1 MDSTMT
7 IKYTIPYGDS
17 SFETFNKENAAFVDK
32 TVFIEVIDHLDTKY
46 PVLLRPRRFGKTTFV
61 QMLLCFY
68 DISFKDKYN
77 EIFKG
82 TNIIGKNLP
91 THNTYHV
98 INFDFSGVS
107 GDNSK
112 DLISN
117 FNHKLAE
124 AFTNFNRRYPD
135 FNFNCEQEELSPS
148 AFIGKFFSHYEM
160 YAKAKNLYIL
170 IDEYDNFANDVLSNN
185 RDLFKTIT
193 QSNGFLKD
201 FYKTIK
207 TFTNTVVA
215 KTFITGVS
223 SVSLDSLTSGFNIA
237 KNVTCH
243 PKLNEFAGFTKDEL
257 IGLIE
262 KLVDT
267 KALNT
272 TAEALA
278 ENMRKAY
285 NGYAFSQI
293 AKNTL
298 FNASMCLNYISYI
311 DTYQTLANPENI
323 VDIACAYDASKIAD
337 IFKYSQEYIL
347 NEIIDDYYNDNE
359 FVIDKLS
366 ESINLNLIE
375 NYDKTTVL
383 SLLYY
388 LGYLTISPCD
398 DLDEVHLVCPNR
410 IMKKVFR
417 QCFTYALVNETT
429 EEAKLSFNLENII
442 QGNTDI
448 KDFMDSV
455 EKYLSLRITHQHLLH
470 MSEAYIVGLISTKLE
485 SSTNKK
491 YKSKD
496 EFEITVPHVG
506 RKFVDLVIDN
516 KKGTC
521 YLFEFKFYSKT
532 KAQQH
537 PNILQ
542 DKIAEATAQIN
553 CYKKAVEFEGKTVYS
568 YIAIFESVNC
578 VHFEQV

>member
-1 MDSTMT
+1 MT

-124 AFTNFNRRYPD
+124 AFTNFNRRYTD

-243 PKLNEFAGFTKDEL
+243 PRLNEFAGFTKDEL
-257 IGLIE
+257 VGLIE

-267 KALNT
+267 KAFNT
-272 TAEALA
+272 TADAIA
-278 ENMRKAY
+278 EKMRNAY

>member
-1 MDSTMT
+1 MT

-32 TVFIEVIDHLDTKY
+32 TDFIEVIDHLDTKY

-135 FNFNCEQEELSPS
+135 FNFNCEQVELSPS

-170 IDEYDNFANDVLSNN
+170 IDEYDNFANDVLSND

-201 FYKTIK
+201 FYKCIK
-207 TFTNTVVA
+207 TFTDTVVA

-237 KNVTCH
+237 ENVTCD
-243 PKLNEFAGFTKDEL
+243 PNLNEFAGFTKDEL

-272 TAEALA
+272 TAENIA
-278 ENMRKAY
+278 EIMRQAY
-285 NGYAFSQI
+285 NGYAFCPE
-293 AKNTL
+293 AKHTL
-298 FNASMCLNYISYI
+298 FNSSMCLNYIDYI
-311 DTYQTLANPENI
+311 SLKKTIENPER
-323 VDIACAYDASKIAD
+323 VLDPACAFDKSKVAD
-337 IFKYSQEYIL
+337 IISFTPKNVLKLVASEFESTG
-347 NEIIDDYYNDNE
+347 EI
-359 FVIDKLS
+359 VIS
-366 ESINLNLIE
+366 ELAQSINLNQLDR
-375 NYDKTTVL
+375 YDLQTSL
-383 SLLYY
+383 SVLYY
-388 LGYLTISPCD
+388 LGYLTIKNDGVGSGICLTYPNKMMKYMFELCFINALIPKIED
-398 DLDEVHLVCPNR
+398 D
-410 IMKKVFR
+410 
-417 QCFTYALVNETT
+417 
-429 EEAKLSFNLENII
+429 ENCIFDI
-442 QGNTDI
+442 TSMLRGNPDLKGFI
-448 KDFMDSV
+448 DSV
-455 EKYLSLRITHQHLLH
+455 TEYLSLRITNQHLLGFN
-470 MSEAYIVGLISTKLE
+470 ENTIKVLVRAKLE
-485 SSTNKK
+485 DLKMLAVNTEQKL
-491 YKSKD
+491 
-496 EFEITVPHVG
+496 TVPMVG
-506 RKFVDLVIDN
+506 EKFADLVVDN
-516 KKGTC
+516 QKGTY
-521 YLFEFKFYSKT
+521 YLFEFKYFSKA

-542 DKIAEATAQIN
+542 EKIDEATEQIN
-553 CYKKAVEFEGKTVYS
+553 CYKKALEFEGKTLYS
-568 YIAIFESVNC
+568 YIAIFESINC
-578 VHFEQV
+578 VHFERL

>member
-1 MDSTMT
+1 MT

-124 AFTNFNRRYPD
+124 AFTNFNRRYTD

-243 PKLNEFAGFTKDEL
+243 PRLNEFAGFTKDEL
-257 IGLIE
+257 VGLIE

-267 KALNT
+267 KAFNT
-272 TAEALA
+272 TADAIA
-278 ENMRKAY
+278 EKMRNAY

-311 DTYQTLANPENI
+311 DTYRTLANPENI

>member
-1 MDSTMT
+1 MT

-32 TVFIEVIDHLDTKY
+32 TGFIEVIDHLDTKY

-68 DISFKDKYN
+68 DISYKDKYD

-82 TNIIGKNLP
+82 TKILEMNLP
-91 THNTYHV
+91 SHNTYHV
-98 INFDFSGVS
+98 IKFDFSGVS

-112 DLISN
+112 DLITN

-124 AFTNFNRRYPD
+124 AFNNFNRRYPD
-135 FNFNCEQEELSPS
+135 FNFNCEQVELSPS

-243 PKLNEFAGFTKDEL
+243 PRLNEFAGFTKDEL

-267 KALNT
+267 KSLNT

-311 DTYQTLANPENI
+311 DTYQSIANPEDI
-323 VDIACAYDASKIAD
+323 VDIACAYDTSKIAD

-347 NEIIDDYYNDNE
+347 NEIIDDYYTDNE

-410 IMKKVFR
+410 LMKKVFR
-417 QCFTYALVNETT
+417 QCFTSALVNETT
-429 EEAKLSFNLENII
+429 DEARLSFNLESII

-532 KAQQH
+532 KAQKH
-537 PNILQ
+537 PSILQ
-542 DKIAEATAQIN
+542 EKIAEATAQIN
-553 CYKKAVEFEGKTVYS
+553 SYKTAVEFEGKTVYS

>member
-1 MDSTMT
+1 MT

-366 ESINLNLIE
+366 ESINLILIE

-398 DLDEVHLVCPNR
+398 YLDEVHLVCPNR

-532 KAQQH
+532 NAQQH

-542 DKIAEATAQIN
+542 EKISEATEQIN

-568 YIAIFESVNC
+568 YIAIFESVSC

>member
-1 MDSTMT
+1 MT

-68 DISFKDKYN
+68 DISIKDKYN

-311 DTYQTLANPENI
+311 DTYQTLANPEDI
-323 VDIACAYDASKIAD
+323 VDTACGYDTSKIAD

-347 NEIIDDYYNDNE
+347 NEIIDDYYTKNE
-359 FVIDKLS
+359 FVIGKLA

-375 NYDKTTVL
+375 NYDKDTVL
-383 SLLYY
+383 SLMYY
-388 LGYLTISPCD
+388 LGYLTIKPCNI
-398 DLDEVHLVCPNR
+398 LNEVHLVCPNK
-410 IMKKVFR
+410 IMKNVFR
-417 QCFTYALVNETT
+417 KCFTQALVNETT
-429 EEAKLSFNLENII
+429 DEKALKFDVKNMKLGLDDV
-442 QGNTDI
+442 Q
-448 KDFMDSV
+448 DFMDSV
-455 EKYLSLRITHQHLLH
+455 QQYFLLRTTHQHLLH
-470 MSEAYIVGLISTKLE
+470 MSEAYLVGVIKAKLE
-485 SSTNKK
+485 SEPTLAS
-491 YKSKD
+491 
-496 EFEITVPHVG
+496 FEEQAIHVPNQG
-506 RKFVDLVIDN
+506 EKFVDLLIDN

-521 YLFEFKFYSKT
+521 YLFEFKFYSKNNAL
-532 KAQQH
+532 KH

-542 DKIAEATAQIN
+542 EKIAEATAQIN
-553 CYKKAVEFEGKTVYS
+553 SYKTAVEFKGKIVYS
-568 YIAIFESVNC
+568 YIVIFEAANL
-578 VHFEQV
+578 VHFEQC

>member
-1 MDSTMT
+1 MT
-7 IKYTIPYGDS
+7 IKYKNPYGDS
-17 SFETFNKENAAFVDK
+17 SFETFNKDNVDFVDK
-32 TVFIEVIDHLDTKY
+32 TGFIEVIDHLDTKY

-68 DISFKDKYN
+68 DISIKDKYN

-112 DLISN
+112 DLITN

-135 FNFNCEQEELSPS
+135 FNFNCEQVELSPS

-215 KTFITGVS
+215 KTFITVVS

-272 TAEALA
+272 TAEVLA

-285 NGYAFSQI
+285 NGYAFNRK

-298 FNASMCLNYISYI
+298 FNSSMCLNYLDAIE
-311 DTYQTLANPENI
+311 TEGELLNPEDI
-323 VDIACAYDASKIAD
+323 VDTACGYDTSKIAD

-347 NEIIDDYYNDNE
+347 NEIIDDYYTKNE
-359 FVIDKLS
+359 FVIGKLA

-375 NYDKTTVL
+375 NYDKDTVL
-383 SLLYY
+383 SLMYY
-388 LGYLTISPCD
+388 LGYLTIKPCNI
-398 DLDEVHLVCPNR
+398 LNEVHLVCPNK
-410 IMKKVFR
+410 IMKNVFR
-417 QCFTYALVNETT
+417 KCFTQALVNETQD
-429 EEAKLSFNLENII
+429 EKALKFDVKNMELGLS
-442 QGNTDI
+442 DI
-448 KDFMDSV
+448 KDFMDSIQQ
-455 EKYLSLRITHQHLLH
+455 YFLLRTNHQHLLH
-470 MSEAYIVGLISTKLE
+470 MSEAYLVGVIKAKLE
-485 SSTNKK
+485 SEPTLAS
-491 YKSKD
+491 
-496 EFEITVPHVG
+496 FEEQAIHVPNQG
-506 RKFVDLVIDN
+506 EKFVDLLIDN

-521 YLFEFKFYSKT
+521 YLFEFKFYSKN
-532 KAQQH
+532 KAEQH

-542 DKIAEATAQIN
+542 EKIAEATTQIN
-553 CYKKAVEFEGKTVYS
+553 SYKTAVEFEGKTVYS

>member
-1 MDSTMT
+1 MA
-7 IKYTIPYGDS
+7 IEYTNPYGVS
-17 SFETFNKENAAFVDK
+17 AFNNFNRLNRAFVDK
-32 TVFIEVIDHLDTKY
+32 TDFINVIDKLDTPY
-46 PVLLRPRRFGKTTFV
+46 PILLRPRRFGKTTFV
-61 QMLLCFY
+61 QMLDYFY
-68 DISFKDKYN
+68 DISKKDQYD
-77 EIFKG
+77 EVFRG
-82 TNIIGKNLP
+82 TKIHEMNLP
-91 THNTYHV
+91 SHNTYHV
-98 INFDFSGVS
+98 LNLEFSEIFGNTSDQLVEGFTSNIIDSITDFI
-107 GDNSK
+107 D
-112 DLISN
+112 
-117 FNHKLAE
+117 
-124 AFTNFNRRYPD
+124 RYPEV
-135 FNFNCEQEELSPS
+135 NFEVDEYKNKTPS
-148 AFIGKFFSHYEM
+148 TLINAFFTSCKIAFKGKQD
-160 YAKAKNLYIL
+160 LYVI
-170 IDEYDNFANDVLSNN
+170 IDEYDNFANEILSKN
-185 RDLFKTIT
+185 RKLFKEIT
-193 QSNGFLKD
+193 NANGFLKA
-201 FYKTIK
+201 FYKAIK
-207 TFTNTVVA
+207 KHTTKVIA

-237 KNVTCH
+237 ENVTCD
-243 PKLNEFAGFTKDEL
+243 PNLNEFAGFTKDEL

-267 KALNT
+267 KALDT
-272 TAEALA
+272 TAEAIA

-293 AKNTL
+293 AQNTL
-298 FNASMCLNYISYI
+298 FNSSMCLNYIKYI
-311 DTYQTLANPENI
+311 NKYHTLANPEDI

>member
-1 MDSTMT
+1 
-7 IKYTIPYGDS
+7 
-17 SFETFNKENAAFVDK
+17 
-32 TVFIEVIDHLDTKY
+32 
-46 PVLLRPRRFGKTTFV
+46 
-61 QMLLCFY
+61 
-68 DISFKDKYN
+68 
-77 EIFKG
+77 
-82 TNIIGKNLP
+82 
-91 THNTYHV
+91 
-98 INFDFSGVS
+98 
-107 GDNSK
+107 
-112 DLISN
+112 
-117 FNHKLAE
+117 
-124 AFTNFNRRYPD
+124 
-135 FNFNCEQEELSPS
+135 
-148 AFIGKFFSHYEM
+148 
-160 YAKAKNLYIL
+160 
-170 IDEYDNFANDVLSNN
+170 DNFANDVLSNN

-398 DLDEVHLVCPNR
+398 YLDEVHLVCPNR

>member
-1 MDSTMT
+1 MEN
-7 IKYTIPYGDS
+7 KYVIPYGDA
-17 SFETFNKENAAFVDK
+17 SFETFNKENVAFVDK
-32 TVFIEVIDHLDTKY
+32 TEYINILDKLNTKY
-46 PVLLRPRRFGKTTFV
+46 PILLRPRRFGKTTFV
-61 QMLLCFY
+61 KMLLCFY
-68 DISFKDKYN
+68 DISYKDKYD

-82 TNIIGKNLP
+82 TKILEMNLP
-91 THNTYHV
+91 SHNTYHV
-98 INFDFSGVS
+98 IKFDFSGISGTDTVS
-107 GDNSK
+107 
-112 DLISN
+112 LITN

-135 FNFNCEQEELSPS
+135 FNFNCEQVELSPS

-170 IDEYDNFANDVLSNN
+170 IDEYDNFANDVLSND

-237 KNVTCH
+237 ENVTCD
-243 PKLNEFAGFTKDEL
+243 PNLNEFAGFTKDDL

-262 KLVDT
+262 KLVET
-267 KALNT
+267 KAFNT
-272 TAEALA
+272 TAEAIA

-298 FNASMCLNYISYI
+298 FNSSMCLKYLKYIN
-311 DTYQTLANPENI
+311 TYHTLANPEDI

-359 FVIDKLS
+359 FIIDRLS

-410 IMKKVFR
+410 IMKNVFR
-417 QCFTYALVNETT
+417 RCFTYELVNETQ
-429 EEAKLSFNLENII
+429 EEKSLAFNLENIL
-442 QGNTDI
+442 QGSSDLT
-448 KDFMDSV
+448 DFMDSV
-455 EKYLSLRITHQHLLH
+455 SKYLSLRTTNQHLLH
-470 MSEAYIVGLISTKLE
+470 MTEAYLVGVISTKLE
-485 SSTNKK
+485 SYKK
-491 YKSKD
+491 IKRKD
-496 EFEITVPHVG
+496 ELEITVPNIG
-506 RKFVDLVIDN
+506 KKFVDLYIDN

-521 YLFEFKFYSKT
+521 YLFEFKFYSKN
-532 KAQQH
+532 KAEQH

-542 DKIAEATAQIN
+542 EKIDEAKAQIN
-553 CYKKAVEFEGKTVYS
+553 CYKTAVEFEGKTVYS

>member
-1 MDSTMT
+1 MT

-124 AFTNFNRRYPD
+124 AFTNFNRRYTD

-323 VDIACAYDASKIAD
+323 VDIACAYDTSKIAD

-347 NEIIDDYYNDNE
+347 NEIIDDYYTDNE

-410 IMKKVFR
+410 LMKKVFR
-417 QCFTYALVNETT
+417 QCFTSALVNETT
-429 EEAKLSFNLENII
+429 DEARLSFNLESII

-532 KAQQH
+532 KAQKH
-537 PNILQ
+537 PSILQ
-542 DKIAEATAQIN
+542 EKIAEATAQIN
-553 CYKKAVEFEGKTVYS
+553 SYKTAVEFEGKTVYS